1 MLRLIKVLGSPIPGH
16 LDLGWPL
23 PELRCVPSPQRRV
36 RDADL
41 VEHAHGVGLARGLDD
56 PGQHQLLAGPVVD
69 DVEPEPLVNR
79 RQDLPQ

>member
-1 MLRLIKVLGSPIPGH
+1 M
-16 LDLGWPL
+16 
-23 PELRCVPSPQRRV
+23 

-56 PGQHQLLAGPVVD
+56 PGQHQLLEGPVVD